1 MIDFRSDTVTKPTPA
16 MLQAMQQAEVGHD
29 VFGDDLTIL
38 ALESKAAKMFGKE
51 AALFCA
57 SGTMTNQIAIKVHT
71 QPSNEVICAEDSH
84 IYKYEGGGM
93 AFNSGV
99 QAKVLK
105 ADRGRLN
112 ANQVLQAIN
121 ADDIHFPKTSLVSLE
136 NTHNRGGGSVYTL
149 SDIKAIKQVCEQH
162 HLPLHLDG
170 ARIFNALVTS
180 GISAAVM
187 GQQFDSISVC
197 LSKGLGCPVGSL
209 LLGTSVFIK
218 QAKRVR
224 KILGGGWRQAGY
236 LAAAGIY
243 ALEHHIERL
252 ADDHLKAKEIEK
264 QLQTL
269 AWVEN
274 ILPVETNIVIFNIA
288 AKHNADEVLT
298 HLLSHQIKASKTGP
312 QSIRFVTH
320 IQTTEEDIQLLC
332 KTLENF

>member
-16 MLQAMQQAEVGHD
+16 MLQAMQQAEVGDD

-57 SGTMTNQIAIKVHT
+57 SGTMTNQIAIKIHT

-84 IYKYEGGGM
+84 IYKYEGGGR

-180 GISAAVM
+180 GISAADM

-288 AKHNADEVLT
+288 AKHNADEVLA

>member
-1 MIDFRSDTVTKPTPA
+1 
-16 MLQAMQQAEVGHD
+16 
-29 VFGDDLTIL
+29 
-38 ALESKAAKMFGKE
+38 
-51 AALFCA
+51 
-57 SGTMTNQIAIKVHT
+57 MTNQIAIKVHT

-180 GISAAVM
+180 GISAADM

>member
-16 MLQAMQQAEVGHD
+16 MLQAMQQAEVGDD

-180 GISAAVM
+180 GISAADM

>member
-1 MIDFRSDTVTKPTPA
+1 MIDFRSDTVTKPTPE
-16 MLQAMQQAEVGHD
+16 MLQAMQQAEVGDD

-99 QAKVLK
+99 QAKVLT

-136 NTHNRGGGSVYTL
+136 NTHNRGGGSVYNL
-149 SDIKAIKQVCEQH
+149 SDIAAIKKLCEQY

-170 ARIFNALVTS
+170 ARIFNALVAS
-180 GISAAVM
+180 GISAADM

-197 LSKGLGCPVGSL
+197 LSKGLDCPVGSL
-209 LLGTSVFIK
+209 LLGTTDFIK

-224 KILGGGWRQAGY
+224 KVLGGGWRQAGY

-243 ALEHHIERL
+243 ALDHHIERL
-252 ADDHLKAKEIEK
+252 ADDHQKAKEIEN
-264 QLQTL
+264 QLQAL

-274 ILPVETNIVIFNIA
+274 ILPVETNIVIYNIA
-288 AKHNADEVLT
+288 EKHNADEVLA
-298 HLLSHQIKASKTGP
+298 HLLSHQIKASKTGL

-332 KTLENF
+332 KTLEKF

>member
-16 MLQAMQQAEVGHD
+16 MLQAMQQAEVGDD

-180 GISAAVM
+180 GISAADM

-288 AKHNADEVLT
+288 AKHNADEVLA
-298 HLLSHQIKASKTGP
+298 HLLSHQIKASKTSP